1 MKKALK
7 ITLIVL
13 LTLLILGSL
22 FLIIFINNIMGISS
36 VKFDK
41 EKLIS
46 THYETVVFDANNN
59 EIENTVEPKKVVS
72 IDEMPENLINA
83 FVSIEDKQFFS
94 HNGLNYKRIA
104 KAMFNN
110 LKNFSFVEGAS
121 TISQQLIKNTHLSNE
136 KTIKRKIKEMLLTK
150 KLEKEFT
157 KKDILETYLN
167 IIYFGENSYG
177 VERASNTYFNKSV
190 RDLSLAQCATLAGI
204 IKSPLKYSPVYNY
217 ENCLTR
223 RNLVLKEMLKDEKI
237 TTSQYEN
244 AISEPLEIVS
254 QDKDNLGINNLYVN
268 ASLLEAQELL
278 GFSENE
284 LRLSNYKIYTYYDSD
299 KQTALYNAANN
310 DDNYHINS
318 YGNVS
323 DSLMI
328 LIDNN
333 SLGVN
338 AFYGKSKYNLTNF
351 VRQPGSTIKPI
362 LVYAPA
368 LESGLINPSTKLLDE
383 ETSFNGYTP
392 NNVGGV
398 FHGNVTV
405 SESIAKSLN
414 IPAVKTLEYVGIDK
428 AKNFAKHAG
437 IEFDKEDNG
446 LAIALG
452 GFTTGVTLKDL
463 TNSFIPFVNS
473 GYYAKANFIRKITDN
488 LGRTIYEHK
497 PNKEQIMGDDTAY
510 LMTKMLS
517 DACDN
522 GTSMRLRTLP
532 FQVAGKTGTVA
543 IKGTNNNTDAYSVAY
558 TREHTMGVWMGNYAN
573 DKEHILEGK
582 NNGGT
587 FATSVIKQCF
597 SEIYKDN
604 KPSNFIM
611 PDSVK
616 EIEIDGKLY
625 EDENIIKLASKNCPE
640 RYRLKILVSKRFEP
654 KEVSDLFDNLSIKN
668 FDVKVNKLTA
678 IVSFEAKDYLKY
690 ELYKVSG
697 NTTKVIANYSNK
709 EGMQEFID
717 KNLDYGTKY
726 GYYLKVSTINESTQT
741 FSNTITILTDSFE
754 SSFDKIINNDLDAN
768 TWLFR
773 WSYL

>member
-1 MKKALK
+1 MKKTIK

-13 LTLLILGSL
+13 LTLLIVGSL
-22 FLIIFINNIMGISS
+22 FTIIFINNIMGISS

-46 THYETVVFDANNN
+46 AHYETVVFDKDNF
-59 EIENTVEPKKVVS
+59 EIENTVESKKVVS
-72 IDEMPENLINA
+72 LDEMPQDLISA
-83 FVSIEDKQFFS
+83 FVSIEDKKFFE
-94 HNGLNYKRIA
+94 HNGLNYGRIA

-136 KTIKRKIKEMLLTK
+136 KTIKRKIREMLLTK

-177 VERASNTYFNKSV
+177 VERASNTYFNKNV
-190 RDLSLAQCATLAGI
+190 KDLSLSECATLAGI

-217 ENCLTR
+217 ENCLAR

-237 TTSQYEN
+237 TSGQYEE
-244 AISEPLEIVS
+244 AINEPLEIIKQENNNKS
-254 QDKDNLGINNLYVN
+254 INNLYVN
-268 ASLLEAQELL
+268 ASLLEAQNLL
-278 GFSENE
+278 GLSENE

-299 KQTALYNAANN
+299 KQTALYNCANN
-310 DDNYHINS
+310 GDNYHVNS

-328 LIDNN
+328 LIDNS

-338 AFYGKSKYNLTNF
+338 AFYGKSEYNLTNF
-351 VRQPGSTIKPI
+351 VRQPGSAIKPI

-368 LESGLINPSTKLLDE
+368 MEKGLINPSTKLLDE

-398 FHGNVTV
+398 FYGNVTV

-428 AKNFAKHAG
+428 AKNFAEKAG
-437 IEFDKEDNG
+437 IEFDKNDNG

-463 TNSFIPFVNS
+463 TNSFIPFVDS
-473 GYYAKANFIRKITDN
+473 GYYAKTNFIRKITDN

-510 LMTKMLS
+510 LMTKMLK
-517 DACDN
+517 DACAN

-532 FQVAGKTGTVA
+532 FDVAGKTGTVA
-543 IKGTNNNTDAYSVAY
+543 IKGTNNNTDAYSIAY
-558 TREHTMGVWMGNYAN
+558 TTEHTMGVWMGNYAN
-573 DKEHILEGK
+573 DKEHVLEGK

-587 FATSVIKQCF
+587 YATSAIKQCF
-597 SEIYKDN
+597 GEIYKDN
-604 KPSNFIM
+604 KPSNFAI
-611 PDSVK
+611 PDSVE
-616 EIEIDGKLY
+616 EIEIDAKVY
-625 EDENIIKLASKNCPE
+625 EEENIIKLASDNCPD
-640 RYRLKILVSKRFEP
+640 RYKLKILVSKRFKP
-654 KEVSDLFDNLSIKN
+654 TQVSDLFDNLSVDN
-668 FDVKVNKLTA
+668 FDVKVDKLNAT
-678 IVSFEAKDYLKY
+678 ITFEAKDYLKY
-690 ELYKVSG
+690 ELYKICNN
-697 NTTKVIANYSNK
+697 NTKLIANYSNK
-709 EGMQEFID
+709 SEKIEFID

-726 GYYLKVSTINESTQT
+726 GYYLKVSTVNDSTQT
-741 FSNTITILTDSFE
+741 FSETISIITESFE
-754 SSFDKIINNDLDAN
+754 NSFDKIATKQTDINS
-768 TWLFR
+768 WLFR
-773 WSYL
+773 

>member
-1 MKKALK
+1 MKKAIK

-13 LTLLILGSL
+13 LTLLIVGSL
-22 FLIIFINNIMGISS
+22 LLIIFINNIMGISS

-46 THYETVVFDANNN
+46 SSYQTVVYNIDDN
-59 EIENTVEPKKVVS
+59 EIENTVESKKVVS
-72 IDEMPENLINA
+72 IDEMPQDLINA
-83 FVSIEDKQFFS
+83 FVSIEDKKFFE

-110 LKNFSFVEGAS
+110 LKSFSFVEGAS

-190 RDLSLAQCATLAGI
+190 NELSLSECATLAGI

-217 ENCLTR
+217 ENCVNR
-223 RNLVLKEMLKDEKI
+223 RNLVLKEMLKDNKI
-237 TTSQYEN
+237 TDTQFTDAVNEDLVIQKPEN
-244 AISEPLEIVS
+244 
-254 QDKDNLGINNLYVN
+254 NNRGINNVYVN
-268 ASLLEAQELL
+268 ATLLEAQKLL
-278 GFSENE
+278 NFSESE
-284 LRLSNYKIYTYYDSD
+284 LRLSNYKIYTYYDEE
-299 KQTALYNAANN
+299 KQNALFNAANN

-318 YGNVS
+318 YGNKS

-328 LIDNN
+328 LIDNKT
-333 SLGVN
+333 LGVN
-338 AFYGKSKYNLTNF
+338 AYYGKSEYDLTNF

-368 LESGLINPSTKLLDE
+368 MEKGLINPSTKLKDE
-383 ETSFNGYTP
+383 QTNFNGYTP

-398 FHGNVTV
+398 FHGDVSV
-405 SESIAKSLN
+405 SESIAQSLN
-414 IPAVKTLEYVGIDK
+414 IPAVKTLEYVGIDN
-428 AKNFAKHAG
+428 AKNFAKKAG
-437 IEFDKEDNG
+437 INFDKNDTG

-463 TNSFIPFVNS
+463 TNSFVPFVNS
-473 GYYAKANFIRKITDN
+473 GYYAKANFVRKITDN
-488 LGRTIYEHK
+488 FGRTIYEHK
-497 PNKEQIMGDDTAY
+497 PNSEQIMGDDTAY

-558 TREHTMGVWMGNYAN
+558 TTSHTMGVWMGNYSN
-573 DKEHILEGK
+573 EKEYVLEGK

-587 FATSVIKQCF
+587 FATSCIKQCF
-597 SEIYKDN
+597 NEIYSEN
-604 KPSNFIM
+604 KPKDFVI
-611 PDSVK
+611 PESVT
-616 EIEIDGKLY
+616 EIEIDSKLY
-625 EDENIIKLASKNCPE
+625 DEENIIKVASENCPE
-640 RYRLKILVSKRFEP
+640 RYRLKILVAKRFEP
-654 KEVSDLFDNLSIKN
+654 KEVSNLFDNISVKN
-668 FDVKVNKLTA
+668 FDVKVNKLNA
-678 IVSFEAKDYLKY
+678 EISFDAVDYLKY
-690 ELYKVSG
+690 ELYKV
-697 NTTKVIANYSNK
+697 NNNKTTKLINYSNK
-709 EGMQEFID
+709 SGKITYND
-717 KNLDYGTKY
+717 TNLNYGSKY
-726 GYYLKVSTINESTQT
+726 GYYLKISTVNDSTQT
-741 FSNTITILTDSFE
+741 FSETINILTDSLASNLDKLIIKE
-754 SSFDKIINNDLDAN
+754 SDAN
-768 TWLFR
+768 SWLFR
-773 WSYL
+773 